1 MQLIAD
7 ITKIQEE
14 KRKTAANLGITLQP
28 FIITVGPSNT
38 DISDI
43 FISVD
48 NTLYKVLSV
57 LKAIDLCFKI
67 FQVFDLEY
75 PIESAHIWLL
85 FQRILYGYENS
96 LDKMTPN
103 IMETISDIMSFK
115 DKNT

>member
-1 MQLIAD
+1 LQLIAD

-14 KRKTAANLGITLQP
+14 KRKAAADLEITLQP
-28 FIITVGPSNT
+28 FIIAVGPSNA

-48 NTLYKVLSV
+48 DTLYKVLSA

-67 FQVFDLEY
+67 FQVFDVEY

-85 FQRILYGYENS
+85 FQRMLYDYES
-96 LDKMTPN
+96 SSDKMTPN
-103 IMETISDIMSFK
+103 ITETISDMITFQ

>member
-14 KRKTAANLGITLQP
+14 KRKAAVDLGITLQP
-28 FIITVGPSNT
+28 FIIAVGPSNA
-38 DISDI
+38 DISDV

-48 NTLYKVLSV
+48 DTLYKVSSV

-67 FQVFDLEY
+67 FQVFDVEY

-85 FQRILYGYENS
+85 FQIILYGYKNS
-96 LDKMTPN
+96 SDKMTPN
-103 IMETISDIMSFK
+103 ITETISDMLALQ
-115 DKNT
+115 DKTT

>member
-1 MQLIAD
+1 LQLIAD
-7 ITKIQEE
+7 ITKVQEE
-14 KRKTAANLGITLQP
+14 KRKAATDLGITLQP
-28 FIITVGPSNT
+28 FIIAVGPSNA

-43 FISVD
+43 FILVD
-48 NTLYKVLSV
+48 NILYKVPST

-67 FQVFDLEY
+67 FQVFDVEY

-96 LDKMTPN
+96 SDKMTPN
-103 IMETISDIMSFK
+103 VTETISDMMTFA